1 MNVIVSDSKRN
12 RFMTDQP
19 SGDATLSDAD
29 KREMLDYIAHM
40 SLELAKLAEK
50 VAADDL
56 SQALRMAGIHALDH
70 LDAETQ
76 ART

>member
-40 SLELAKLAEK
+40 SLELATMAEK
-50 VAADDL
+50 IEADDL
-56 SQALRMAGIHALDH
+56 SQALRMASIRALDH
-70 LDAETQ
+70 MKSGIQ